1 MAITRN
7 NCAARHPVGNR
18 RALLALLMTTLTAS
32 AHAAKLDMFSTDG
45 CSAFP
50 DGTLAQKQLWQACC
64 VAHDLAYWAGGT
76 YADRQAADEA
86 MQECVADVEAP
97 EVAKLMWV
105 GVRLGGS
112 PFFPTSYRWGY
123 GWRYVRGY
131 KPLDETEKQQ
141 IMEII
146 DQLPADAM
154 TPQPRQH
161 YWQWKPWQPQI
172 EN

>member
-1 MAITRN
+1 MAVTRR
-7 NCAARHPVGNR
+7 CGASSQRIAGKAW
-18 RALLALLMTTLTAS
+18 ALVLLISALTAS
-32 AHAAKLDMFSTDG
+32 AQAAELDMFSTDG

-50 DGTLAQKQLWQACC
+50 DGTPAQKQLWQACC
-64 VAHDLAYWAGGT
+64 VAHDLAYWAGGS

-131 KPLDETEKQQ
+131 KPLDEAEKQQ
-141 IMEII
+141 IMATI

-154 TPQPRQH
+154 TPRPQPH
-161 YWQWKPWQPQI
+161 YWQWRPWQPQVD
-172 EN
+172 N